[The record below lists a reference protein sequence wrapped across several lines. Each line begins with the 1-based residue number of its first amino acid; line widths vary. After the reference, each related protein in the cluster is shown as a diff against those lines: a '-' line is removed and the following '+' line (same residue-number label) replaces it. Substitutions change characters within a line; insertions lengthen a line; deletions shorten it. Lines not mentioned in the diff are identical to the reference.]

1 MAGAGQR
8 LGELMASRRIL
19 IIGPSWV
26 GDMVMAQTLFK
37 VLRQQH
43 PDCDIDVLA
52 PRWSLPLLERM
63 PQVRRGL
70 SMPLGH
76 GQLQLGVRRRLGFD
90 LRQQD
95 YDQAIVLPNSLK
107 SALIPF
113 FADIPVRTG
122 WRGEMRY
129 GLLSDVR
136 VLDKQ
141 KYPLMVERF
150 VALAYEPAAVLPKP
164 ILWPALEVDVESAQ
178 AVYGEKVLA
187 QARVGQK
194 VLALCPG
201 AEFGPAKRWPDQ
213 HYAALAADYLARGWR
228 VVLMGSAKDSDVA
241 ECIRSTLAPDAQGDC
256 INLCGKTSLGEAIDI
271 LSQVDAVVS
280 NDSGLMHIA
289 AALQRPLVVV
299 YGSTSPGFTPP
310 LAEVVAIEQIP
321 VDCGPCFKR
330 ECPLGHMK
338 CLVDLEPGR
347 VIASL
352 DRLLDAVE
360 G

>member
-1 MAGAGQR
+1 
-8 LGELMASRRIL
+8 MASRRIL

-37 VLRQQH
+37 VLRQQS
-43 PDCDIDVLA
+43 PDCELDVLA
-52 PRWSLPLLERM
+52 PQWSLPLLDRM
-63 PQVRRGL
+63 PEVRRGIT
-70 SMPLGH
+70 MPLGH
-76 GQLQLGVRRRLGFD
+76 GQLQLGTRRRLGLE
-90 LRQQD
+90 LRKQG

-113 FADIPVRTG
+113 FANIPQRTG

-129 GLLSDVR
+129 GLLNDVR

-150 VALAYEPAAVLPKP
+150 VALACEPGAVLPKP
-164 ILWPALEVDVESAQ
+164 IPRPALQVTIENAQ
-178 AVYGEKVLA
+178 SIYADKVLV
-187 QARVGQK
+187 QASPEQK

-201 AEFGPAKRWPDQ
+201 AEFGPAKRWPDK
-213 HYAALAADYLARGWR
+213 HYASLASTYLDRGWR
-228 VVLMGSAKDSDVA
+228 VVLMGSAKDSEVA
-241 ECIRSTLAPDAQGDC
+241 ERIRRSLPPTAHGDC
-256 INLCGKTSLGEAIDI
+256 INLCGKTSLGQAIDI
-271 LSQVDAVVS
+271 LSQVNAVVS

-289 AALQRPLVVV
+289 AALQRPMVVV

-310 LAEVVAIEQIP
+310 LAEIVATEQIP

-338 CLVDLEPGR
+338 CLVDLEPRR
-347 VIASL
+347 VVASL
-352 DRLLDAVE
+352 DQLLAPRE
-360 G
+360 RA

>member
-1 MAGAGQR
+1 MSR
-8 LGELMASRRIL
+8 RRIL

-43 PDCDIDVLA
+43 PDCELDVLA
-52 PRWSLPLLERM
+52 PQWSLPLLERM
-63 PQVRRGL
+63 PEVRCGI

-76 GQLQLGVRRRLGFD
+76 GQLQLGTRWRLGVD
-90 LRQQD
+90 LRKQA

-113 FADIPVRTG
+113 FARIPQRTG

-129 GLLSDVR
+129 GLLNDVR

-141 KYPLMVERF
+141 KYSLMVERF
-150 VALAYEPAAVLPKP
+150 VALACEPGGLLPKP
-164 ILWPALEVDVESAQ
+164 IPRPALQVNIESAQ
-178 AVYGEKVLA
+178 AIYTEKVLL
-187 QARVGQK
+187 QAPPGQK

-201 AEFGPAKRWPDQ
+201 AEFGPAKRWPDK
-213 HYAALAADYLARGWR
+213 HYAALASTYLDRGWR

-241 ECIRSTLAPDAQGDC
+241 ERIRRSLPPTAHGDC
-256 INLCGKTSLGEAIDI
+256 LNLCGKTSLGQAIDI
-271 LSQVDAVVS
+271 LSQVNAVVS

-289 AALQRPLVVV
+289 AALERPLVVV

-310 LAEVVAIEQIP
+310 LAEIVATEQIP

-352 DRLLDAVE
+352 DRLLAPME
-360 G
+360 SA

>member
-1 MAGAGQR
+1 
-8 LGELMASRRIL
+8 MASRRIL

-37 VLRQQH
+37 VLRQQY
-43 PDCDIDVLA
+43 PDCELDVLA
-52 PRWSLPLLERM
+52 PQWSLPLLDRM
-63 PQVRRGL
+63 PEVRRGIT
-70 SMPLGH
+70 MPLGH
-76 GQLQLGVRRRLGFD
+76 GQLQLGTRRRLGLE
-90 LRQQD
+90 LRKQG

-113 FADIPVRTG
+113 FANIPQRTG

-129 GLLSDVR
+129 GLLNDVR

-150 VALAYEPAAVLPKP
+150 VALACEPGAVLPKP
-164 ILWPALEVDVESAQ
+164 IPRPALQVTIENAQ
-178 AVYGEKVLA
+178 SIYADKVLV
-187 QARVGQK
+187 QASPEQK

-201 AEFGPAKRWPDQ
+201 AEFGPAKRWPDK
-213 HYAALAADYLARGWR
+213 HYASLASTYLDRGWR
-228 VVLMGSAKDSDVA
+228 VVLMGSAKDSEVA
-241 ECIRSTLAPDAQGDC
+241 ERIRRSLPPTAHGDC
-256 INLCGKTSLGEAIDI
+256 INLCGKTSLGQAIDI
-271 LSQVDAVVS
+271 LSQVNAVVS

-289 AALQRPLVVV
+289 AALQRPMVVV

-310 LAEVVAIEQIP
+310 LAEIVATEQIP

-338 CLVDLEPGR
+338 CLVDLEPRR
-347 VIASL
+347 VVASL
-352 DRLLDAVE
+352 DQLLAPRE
-360 G
+360 RA